1 MQMLEK
7 KIYDIAH
14 ESDGTR
20 VFNTSCVSGSAR
32 RFQPSRAFVD
42 VGSFTFAPVVLF
54 PHIFPSEHTQTV
66 SERAEVQPACSHRV
80 RFYLPVDTSA
90 VKKGGG
96 GGGGVEGGEGGNTRG
111 LVALQPQLRQRF
123 CSD

>member
-14 ESDGTR
+14 ECDGTR

-66 SERAEVQPACSHRV
+66 SERAEAPPACAPGV
-80 RFYLPVDTSA
+80 GFYSPVDPA
-90 VKKGGG
+90 HEKIGGG
-96 GGGGVEGGEGGNTRG
+96 GGGGVGGGGGGNTRG